1 MTQPE
6 ALRLADWLLDWLDN
20 NAEPADLEAACVNAA
35 AKLRCLYAENNEL
48 LEALKEL
55 KHVMPIFPKSGEDL
69 IGYKERYNAAQYQ
82 ASQAIAKSEGKT

>member
-20 NAEPADLEAACVNAA
+20 NVEPADLEAACVNAA

-48 LEALKEL
+48 LEA
-55 KHVMPIFPKSGEDL
+55 PKS
-69 IGYKERYNAAQYQ
+69 
-82 ASQAIAKSEGKT
+82 

>member
-20 NAEPADLEAACVNAA
+20 NVEPADLEAACVNAA

-48 LEALKEL
+48 LEALKDAHE
-55 KHVMPIFPKSGEDL
+55 HIFVTSAEDCTESNRVL
-69 IGYKERYNAAQYQ
+69 QVIKT
-82 ASQAIAKSEGKT
+82 AIAKAERKT